1 MAHLPVEPR
10 IAKMII
16 YGAIFRRV
24 VICTGKVPEWFGFVY
39 TFVLDAPLA
48 ETLCWERAQSFK
60 RNSKKVTESVNN
72 SLQFI
77 ERVSGS
83 TCAAEVSLVLVDVT
97 L

>member
-24 VICTGKVPEWFGFVY
+24 VICTGKVPEWFGFVC

-48 ETLCWERAQSFK
+48 ETLCS
-60 RNSKKVTESVNN
+60 
-72 SLQFI
+72 
-77 ERVSGS
+77 
-83 TCAAEVSLVLVDVT
+83 
-97 L
+97 